1 MLLEKLLGV
10 DAGAVLAARLRSGTS
25 LAGRARIVELAARVR
40 RHRLRRRELF
50 PQPIFGEPPWEM
62 MIALYLDFP
71 DGTTIS
77 SLASSVG
84 LAGTT
89 VRRWLGYLKDHRMV
103 KTVPW
108 GHDRRSVCVL
118 LTDDAREKLDRYF
131 SDRAGLIRLPRARRG
146 AVRLSPGGVV
156 HQVALELLADEG
168 CTVGALADQANAS
181 ARQWLDR
188 GDANL
193 LRQAAAH
200 HRALVER

>member
-1 MLLEKLLGV
+1 MDECGGKARQVGAFASSGLLRVLALGRVVQPSSVSPDGQSKIELSESEIEAAAMLLEKLLGV

-25 LAGRARIVELAARVR
+25 LCGRARTVELAARVR
-40 RHRLRRRELF
+40 RHRLRRKELF
-50 PQPIFGEPPWEM
+50 PQPILGEPPWEM

-77 SLASSVG
+77 ALASRVG

-89 VRRWLGYLKDHRMV
+89 VRRWLGYLRDHGLV

-131 SDRAGLIRLPRARRG
+131 NDIELI
-146 AVRLSPGGVV
+146 
-156 HQVALELLADEG
+156 
-168 CTVGALADQANAS
+168 
-181 ARQWLDR
+181 
-188 GDANL
+188 
-193 LRQAAAH
+193 
-200 HRALVER
+200 

>member
-1 MLLEKLLGV
+1 MQPCSVLRDGQSKIELSESDIEAAAMLLEKLLGV

-25 LAGRARIVELAARVR
+25 LAGRARNVELAARVR

-62 MIALYLDFP
+62 MNALYLDFP

-77 SLASSVG
+77 TLASSLG

-103 KTVPW
+103 KTVQW

-118 LTDDAREKLDRYF
+118 LTDDAREKLDRYYN
-131 SDRAGLIRLPRARRG
+131 DI
-146 AVRLSPGGVV
+146 
-156 HQVALELLADEG
+156 EL
-168 CTVGALADQANAS
+168 V
-181 ARQWLDR
+181 
-188 GDANL
+188 
-193 LRQAAAH
+193 
-200 HRALVER
+200 